1 MKLQNLYEI
10 VGTLEDIK
18 SEEDKVSLTFI
29 FKKIIEIPKDAL
41 SIDTLNNCKT
51 KRVGIFNLD
60 GKYYLRKITD

>member
-18 SEEDKVSLTFI
+18 TEEDKVSLTFI
-29 FKKIIEIPKDAL
+29 FKKTIEIPKDAL
-41 SIDTLNNCKT
+41 SIDTLNNCRT
-51 KRVGIFNLD
+51 MRVGVLNLD